1 MGKIVLDADG
11 ELALG
16 RIGLE
21 VLEHGEG
28 SRRRLVLGTEAVT
41 AAGHHEVGAARLVQR
56 GDDVLVERLANGA
69 GFLGAVEHGDLLDGR
84 GQGGHEVLN
93 GPRTVQTNLDQAD
106 LLTVGVQV
114 IDDFLEGV
122 AEGTHA
128 DDHAVGVVG
137 AVVVEQ
143 MVAGTEL
150 GVHLVHVGLDD
161 GRQRVVGAVAG
172 LAVLEEDIAVLMG
185 AASGGVLRVECV
197 IAEGLNGLHVAH
209 VLEVLVIPH
218 GDLLDLMRGAEAI
231 EEVEE
236 RRLAGE
242 SGKVG
247 DGRKVHDL
255 LDVALGEHGKA
266 GLAAGHDAE

>member
-1 MGKIVLDADG
+1 M
-11 ELALG
+11 EP
-16 RIGLE
+16 
-21 VLEHGEG
+21 G
-28 SRRRLVLGTEAVT
+28 SLVRSST
-41 AAGHHEVGAARLVQR
+41 AI
-56 GDDVLVERLANGA
+56 
-69 GFLGAVEHGDLLDGR
+69 LLDGR
-84 GQGGHEVLN
+84 GQRCHEVLN
-93 GPRTVQTNLDQAD
+93 GPRTVQADLDQAD

-172 LAVLEEDIAVLMG
+172 LAVLEEDIAILMG
-185 AASGGVLRVECV
+185 AASGGVLGVEGMV
-197 IAEGLNGLHVAH
+197 AEGLDGLHVAH

-218 GDLLDLMRGAEAI
+218 GDLLDLHARCGSH
-231 EEVEE
+231 
-236 RRLAGE
+236 RR
-242 SGKVG
+242 S
-247 DGRKVHDL
+247 
-255 LDVALGEHGKA
+255 
-266 GLAAGHDAE
+266 